1 MSFANKKVVVMG
13 LGLFGGG
20 VGVSK
25 YFASQGARVLVTDL
39 RAQSQLQE
47 SLEALKD
54 YPIEFR
60 LGKHCEEDF
69 LDADLVIVNPGVPDT
84 SPFLQLIQSRNIPMD
99 TEIHIFMSQVK
110 APIVGIT
117 GSNGKSTTTAMI
129 EHILKTAGYR
139 TWLGGNI
146 GCSLLEQL
154 PEIQAEHR
162 VILELSSFQLERIQ
176 NISPHI
182 SVITNLTPNHLDRH
196 KTMENY
202 GKAKQN
208 ILRYQ
213 KERDFCILNGKDLE
227 VRSWHSITPAQPMIF
242 GSMEGDVFIQDEWM
256 IARMQDK
263 RIPIMQVGEISL
275 PGKVNQE
282 NAMAAACVGIAQGVP
297 LETIAQALKTFT
309 GLPHRLQ
316 FLGIK
321 AGRKIYEDSD
331 ATTPESTIAA
341 IETLTQPIVLLAGG
355 SHKGFSYEKLGKAIA
370 KKVKV
375 VILMGETAPI
385 IEQSI
390 QPKENIQII
399 HAENIE
405 KAIEYAR
412 NLSAEGDSVVLSP
425 ASASFGM
432 FRNFVERAEIFKK
445 FINQYFI

>member
-1 MSFANKKVVVMG
+1 MG

-39 RAQSQLQE
+39 RDESQLQE

-54 YPIEFR
+54 FSIEYR

-69 LDADLVIVNPGVPDT
+69 LKADLVIVNPGVPDN
-84 SPFLQLIQSRNIPMD
+84 SPFLQLVQSRNIPID
-99 TEIHIFMSQVK
+99 TEIHIFMKQVK
-110 APIVGIT
+110 APMIGIT

-129 EHILKTAGYR
+129 EHILKTAGYK

-146 GCSLLEQL
+146 GRSLLEEL
-154 PEIQAEHR
+154 PNIKPEDR
-162 VILELSSFQLERIQ
+162 VVLELSSFQLERIS

-182 SVITNLTPNHLDRH
+182 AVITNLSPNHLDRH

-202 GKAKQN
+202 ARAKQN
-208 ILRYQ
+208 LLRYQ
-213 KERDFCILNGKDLE
+213 KERDFCVLNGRDVE
-227 VRSWHSITPAQPMIF
+227 VRSWNNITPSQSMIF
-242 GSMEGDVFIQDEWM
+242 GSIEGDVFIQDGWM
-256 IARMQDK
+256 IAKKQGT
-263 RIPIMQVGEISL
+263 RIPIMQTSDIPL

-282 NAMAAACVGIAQGVP
+282 NAMAASCVGIAQEVP
-297 LETIAQALKTFT
+297 CETIASALKTFS

-331 ATTPESTIAA
+331 ATTPESTMAA
-341 IETLTQPIVLLAGG
+341 IETLNQPIVLLAGG
-355 SHKGFSYEKLGKAIA
+355 SNKNFSYEKLGKAIA
-370 KKVKV
+370 QKVKV
-375 VILMGETAPI
+375 AILMGETAPML
-385 IEQSI
+385 EQSI
-390 QPKENIQII
+390 LPKDNIQIVR
-399 HAENIE
+399 AENIE

-412 NLSAEGDSVVLSP
+412 NLSSEGDSVVLSP

-432 FRNFVERAEIFKK
+432 FRNFVERAEVFKK
-445 FINQYFI
+445 FINQYFV